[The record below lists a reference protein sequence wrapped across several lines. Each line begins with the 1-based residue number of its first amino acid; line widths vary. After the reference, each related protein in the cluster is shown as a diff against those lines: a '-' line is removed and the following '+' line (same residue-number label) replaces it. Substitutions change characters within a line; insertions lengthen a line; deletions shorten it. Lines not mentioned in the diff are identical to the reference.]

1 MLESKRATIEGA
13 TQTANE
19 KFARAEEREA
29 EFRRDRQK
37 QRDDDAA
44 KTMRLRALR
53 LAKEAAEREAR
64 AKAANEKP
72 RKLKQATTA
81 G

>member
-1 MLESKRATIEGA
+1 MLASKRATIKLA

-19 KFARAEEREA
+19 KFTRADEREA
-29 EFRRDRQK
+29 AFRRERQK

-44 KTMRLRALR
+44 KTVRLRALR
-53 LAKEAAEREAR
+53 LAKEAAEKEAR
-64 AKAANEKP
+64 ANVTNEKP
-72 RKLKQATTA
+72 QKLKRATQT